1 MTSPG
6 PFVPRATF
14 PRLESIVRSYFLGHH
29 KAGLAK
35 MRQLLGS
42 VELIIECRD
51 YRVPL
56 SSRNPMFEKNLVGR
70 ERMIVYT
77 KRDLGAE
84 SLDEKT
90 RETIRQWHKPQ
101 KVLFT
106 DSKSDNDI
114 KKVISYA
121 KDIANSADNII
132 GTRMML
138 VGMPN
143 VGKSSL
149 LNALRRVGMGKGKVA
164 MTGGQ
169 PGVTRSV
176 GTTVRVCSDPDIQ
189 LYDTPGVFI
198 PYVPNTSTMLK
209 LALVGCVKDT
219 IIDPITL
226 CDYML
231 YRINLVD
238 PGLYAS
244 FHPPTND
251 ITQLLT
257 ATALQTGRLGKG
269 GVPDLSATA
278 IWLIQRYRAGE
289 LGRFILDD
297 VDLDALQRRIQEE
310 SKEGKSA
317 NQLRKAIKEDK
328 TAAKASRAS
337 LDFSE

>member
-1 MTSPG
+1 MAP
-6 PFVPRATF
+6 PAVAFIPRAKF
-14 PRLESIVRSYFLGHH
+14 PPIESIIKSYFLGHH
-29 KAGLAK
+29 KSGLSK

-90 RETIRQWHKPQ
+90 RETIRRWHKPQ

-106 DSKSDNDI
+106 DCKSDNDI
-114 KKVISYA
+114 KKVINYA
-121 KDIANSADNII
+121 KDIAKSVDNIL

-138 VGMPN
+138 AGMPN

-149 LNALRRVGMGKGKVA
+149 LNALRRVGMGKGKA
-164 MTGGQ
+164 AITGGQ
-169 PGVTRSV
+169 PGVTRSI
-176 GTTVRVCSDPDIQ
+176 GTTVRICSDPDIM
-189 LYDTPGVFI
+189 LLDTPGVFI
-198 PYVPNTSTMLK
+198 PYVPNTETMLK

-219 IIDPITL
+219 LIDPVTL
-226 CDYML
+226 CDYL
-231 YRINLVD
+231 LFRVNLVD
-238 PGLYAS
+238 PTLYSAY
-244 FHPPTND
+244 HPPTND
-251 ITQLLT
+251 ITHLLT

-269 GVPDLSATA
+269 GVADLTAAA
-278 IWLIQRYRAGE
+278 IWLIQRYRSGD

-297 VDLDALQRRIQEE
+297 VDAEALERRIQEE
-310 SKEGKSA
+310 ASEGQSA
-317 NQLRKAIKEDK
+317 NQMRKELKAER
-328 TAAKASRAS
+328 AAHKASKAS
-337 LDFSE
+337 TID

>member
-1 MTSPG
+1 MASPVA
-6 PFVPRATF
+6 FIPRATF
-14 PRLESIVRSYFLGHH
+14 PPIESIVKSYFLGHH
-29 KAGLAK
+29 KSGLTK

-56 SSRNPMFEKNLVGR
+56 SSRNPMFEKNLIGR

-90 RETIRQWHKPQ
+90 RETIRRWHRPQ

-106 DSKSDNDI
+106 DCNSDSDI
-114 KKVISYA
+114 KKVIKYA
-121 KDIANSADNII
+121 KDIAKSVDNVL

-138 VGMPN
+138 AGMPN

-149 LNALRRVGMGKGKVA
+149 LNALRRVGMGKGKA
-164 MTGGQ
+164 AITGGQ
-169 PGVTRSV
+169 PGVTRSI
-176 GTTVRVCSDPDIQ
+176 GTTVRICSDPDIM
-189 LYDTPGVFI
+189 LLDTPGVFI
-198 PYVPNTSTMLK
+198 PYVPNTETMLK

-219 IIDPITL
+219 LIDPITL
-226 CDYML
+226 CDYL
-231 YRINLVD
+231 LFRVNLVD
-238 PGLYAS
+238 PKLYSAYN
-244 FHPPTND
+244 PPTND

-269 GVPDLSATA
+269 GVPDLTATA
-278 IWLIQRYRAGE
+278 IWLIQRYRSGD

-297 VDLDALQRRIQEE
+297 VDPEAFDRRIQEE
-310 SKEGKSA
+310 AKEGLSA
-317 NQLRKAIKEDK
+317 NQMRKE
-328 TAAKASRAS
+328 AKAERAAHKAS
-337 LDFSE
+337 KASNLD